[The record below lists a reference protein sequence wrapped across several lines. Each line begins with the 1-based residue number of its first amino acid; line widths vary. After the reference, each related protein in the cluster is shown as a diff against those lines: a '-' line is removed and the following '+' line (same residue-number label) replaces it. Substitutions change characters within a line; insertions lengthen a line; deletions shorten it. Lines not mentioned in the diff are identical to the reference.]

1 MHDSN
6 EYKIQDMQNLIVVK
20 ENSLKESIE
29 LVTDKELEIQRCL
42 KQLREAEEAIREH
55 RQRSQDAD
63 EEAGQYQ

>member
-29 LVTDKELEIQRCL
+29 LVTDKELEI
-42 KQLREAEEAIREH
+42 
-55 RQRSQDAD
+55 
-63 EEAGQYQ
+63 